1 MALLSKQGVNTDTLT
16 QQELNY
22 LLNVLADSRF
32 DGRDVLL
39 LSAIVQKLTN
49 QLEAKKIIK

>member
-1 MALLSKQGVNTDTLT
+1 MALLSKLGVSTDTLT

-22 LLNVLADSRF
+22 LLNVLAESRF

-39 LSAIVQKLTN
+39 LSAIVEKLTN
-49 QLEAKKIIK
+49 QLNAKK

>member
-22 LLNVLADSRF
+22 LLKVLAESRF
-32 DGRDVLL
+32 DGKDVLL
-39 LSAIVQKLTN
+39 LSSIVEKLTN
-49 QLEAKKIIK
+49 QLEAKK

>member
-1 MALLSKQGVNTDTLT
+1 MGILSKKGVNTDTLT

-49 QLEAKKIIK
+49 QLEAKK

>member
-1 MALLSKQGVNTDTLT
+1 MGILSKKGVNTDTLT

>member
-1 MALLSKQGVNTDTLT
+1 MGLLSKQGVNTDTLT

-22 LLNVLADSRF
+22 LLNVLAETRF

-49 QLEAKKIIK
+49 QLEAKK

>member
-1 MALLSKQGVNTDTLT
+1 MGLLSKQGVNTDTLT

-22 LLNVLADSRF
+22 LLNVLAETRF

-39 LSAIVQKLTN
+39 LSTIVQKLTN
-49 QLEAKKIIK
+49 QLEAKK

>member
-39 LSAIVQKLTN
+39 LGAIVQKLTN
-49 QLEAKKIIK
+49 QLEAKK

>member
-1 MALLSKQGVNTDTLT
+1 MGLLSKQGVNTDTLT

-49 QLEAKKIIK
+49 QLEAKK